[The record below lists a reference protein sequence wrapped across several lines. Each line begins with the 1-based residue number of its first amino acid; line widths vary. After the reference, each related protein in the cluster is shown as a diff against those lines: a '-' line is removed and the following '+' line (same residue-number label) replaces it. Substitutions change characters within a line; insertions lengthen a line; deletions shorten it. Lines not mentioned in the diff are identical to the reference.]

1 MAAQVGYDRDRAS
14 NDADVSSIPPFI
26 PTVSFPV
33 RLEEW
38 HSRQCLPGASVSF
51 SLLPKFAVNRP
62 ICIALRVFR
71 GRCVRFD
78 TPVLGQQAVTTQREV
93 QNAFKSL
100 FADTDNASDLKNLYV
115 NRLLQHILQPF
126 DRL

>member
-1 MAAQVGYDRDRAS
+1 
-14 NDADVSSIPPFI
+14 
-26 PTVSFPV
+26 
-33 RLEEW
+33 
-38 HSRQCLPGASVSF
+38 
-51 SLLPKFAVNRP
+51 
-62 ICIALRVFR
+62 
-71 GRCVRFD
+71 VRFD

-100 FADTDNASDLKNLYV
+100 FADTDNANDLKNLYV

>member
-1 MAAQVGYDRDRAS
+1 MPSRRVSQLKSAPDIRCPS
-14 NDADVSSIPPFI
+14 ADLQSPFVYFEVA
-26 PTVSFPV
+26 T
-33 RLEEW
+33 
-38 HSRQCLPGASVSF
+38 CG
-51 SLLPKFAVNRP
+51 
-62 ICIALRVFR
+62 
-71 GRCVRFD
+71 FD

-100 FADTDNASDLKNLYV
+100 FADTDNAIDLKNLYV